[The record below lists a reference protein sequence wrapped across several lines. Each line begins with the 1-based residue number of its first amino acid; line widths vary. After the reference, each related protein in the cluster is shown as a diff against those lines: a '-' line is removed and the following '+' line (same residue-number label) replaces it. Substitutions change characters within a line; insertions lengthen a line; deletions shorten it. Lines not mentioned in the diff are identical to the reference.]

1 MKLNALALYKLAA
14 FVKLENVKLYL
25 RNVVDDERNYDK
37 GYETQRAELFNII
50 QRHFASILRILD
62 IILEFYR
69 ISYFL

>member
-1 MKLNALALYKLAA
+1 MELNALALYKLAA
-14 FVKLENVKLYL
+14 FIKLENVKLYL
-25 RNVVDDERNYDK
+25 RNFVDDERNYDK
-37 GYETQRAELFNII
+37 GYETQRAELFNIM

>member
-37 GYETQRAELFNII
+37 GYETQRAELFNVI
-50 QRHFASILRILD
+50 QGHFASILRILD
-62 IILEFYR
+62 IILEFYH